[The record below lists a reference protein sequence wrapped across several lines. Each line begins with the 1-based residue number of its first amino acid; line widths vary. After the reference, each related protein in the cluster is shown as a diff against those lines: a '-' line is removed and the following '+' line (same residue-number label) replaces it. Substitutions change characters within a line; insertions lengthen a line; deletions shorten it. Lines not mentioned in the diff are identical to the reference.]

1 MMISCGNS
9 LPSGRNLGR
18 YSKISLTLSVLACLS
33 ACGAGEAPQGPSG
46 PPPVSGGSDALP
58 PRLQGAS
65 PAAGA
70 VEVPVTAEVS
80 VVFDE
85 NLDEATTRLR
95 GLRLFRGGAEVTGQI
110 LPSPAGVIFRPLET
124 LEYGSE
130 YEAVVDGG
138 VSDLAGNP
146 LGSEIRWGFRTE
158 TFSSDLP
165 LVFLDPL
172 GVSIPDDPKIPARLR
187 LEDGAGRV
195 DYEGWAGVE
204 IRGHSSQNAP
214 KKQYGFETWD
224 EFQDEVE
231 VELLGM
237 PEESDWILQG
247 NYFDSSLLRNYFAL
261 ELSRATGRYAP
272 RMHFAELFLALAP
285 GDPRYWGV
293 YAVMEKIKRDAN
305 RVSLKKLESDDN
317 AEPEVTGGYLLAMDK
332 LNPGDL
338 YFETALGTRLLYEY
352 PKGEDITAAQAAWIQ
367 GYVEGFEAA
376 LAGPDFRDPVLGY
389 RAFLD
394 VEAAVDFF
402 LVNEL
407 LKNVDAFA
415 FSTFLSK
422 ERAEKLRLGPVWD
435 FDLAMGNLLGEGLGA
450 PEGWLLCEGRWI
462 GRMLEDPD
470 FAAAVADRY
479 QELRAGA
486 WSDAALA
493 AILDEATEALREAGP
508 RNDRRWY
515 RRQDFTF
522 EGRGAELRVWLT
534 ARLAW
539 VDSHIENLCLP

>member
-1 MMISCGNS
+1 M
-9 LPSGRNLGR
+9 
-18 YSKISLTLSVLACLS
+18 ACLS
-33 ACGAGEAPQGPSG
+33 ACGAAAPEGSPQGPNA
-46 PPPVSGGSDALP
+46 PPPVTGSADTLP
-58 PRLQGAS
+58 PRMLSAS

-70 VEVPVTAEVS
+70 VEVPVTAELS

-85 NLDEATTRLR
+85 GLDAATTRLR
-95 GLRLFRGGAEVTGQI
+95 GLRLFRGGAEVMGQI
-110 LPSPAGVIFRPLET
+110 VPSPEGVAFLPLET

-146 LGSEIRWGFRTE
+146 LGSEVRWRFRTE

-172 GVSIPDDPKIPARLR
+172 GETIPDEPKIPARLR

-204 IRGHSSQNAP
+204 IRGHSSINAA

-224 EFQDEVE
+224 EAQDEVE

-247 NYFDSSLLRNYFAL
+247 NYFDASLLRNYFAL

-272 RMHFAELFLALAP
+272 RLRFAELFLAVAP
-285 GDPRYWGV
+285 GDLRYWGV

-305 RVSLKKLESDDN
+305 RVSLKKLEPDDN

-332 LNPGDL
+332 LNPGDF
-338 YFETALGTRLLYEY
+338 YFDTARGTRLLYEY
-352 PKGEDITAAQAAWIQ
+352 PKGEDITADQAAWIQ
-367 GYVEGFEAA
+367 GYIEDFEAA
-376 LAGPDFRDPVLGY
+376 LEGPNFRDPALGY
-389 RAFLD
+389 RAYLD
-394 VEAAVDFF
+394 LESAVDFF
-402 LVNEL
+402 LVHEL

-415 FSTFLSK
+415 FSTFMSK
-422 ERAEKLRLGPVWD
+422 ERGEKLSLGPVWD
-435 FDLAMGNLLGEGLGA
+435 FDLAMGNLLSGGLGA
-450 PEGWLLCEGRWI
+450 PEGWQLCAGRWI
-462 GRMLEDPD
+462 GRLLEDPD
-470 FAAAVADRY
+470 FVAAVANRY
-479 QELRAGA
+479 RALRVGT
-486 WSDAALA
+486 WSDAAVA
-493 AILDEATEALREAGP
+493 AILDEAAEALREAGG
-508 RNDRRWY
+508 RNAQRWY
-515 RRQDFTF
+515 RREDFTF
-522 EGRGAELRVWLT
+522 ESRGAELRAWLE
-534 ARLAW
+534 ARLGW

>member
-1 MMISCGNS
+1 M
-9 LPSGRNLGR
+9 
-18 YSKISLTLSVLACLS
+18 
-33 ACGAGEAPQGPSG
+33 GPAV
-46 PPPVSGGSDALP
+46 PPPISGGADTLA
-58 PRLQGAS
+58 PRLQNAS

-110 LPSPAGVIFRPLET
+110 LASPAGVTFRPLET

-146 LGSEIRWGFRTE
+146 LGSELRWSFRVE
-158 TFSSDLP
+158 TFLSDLP
-165 LVFLDPL
+165 LVFLDPQ
-172 GVSIPDDPKIPARLR
+172 GVTIPDDPKIPARLR
-187 LEDGAGRV
+187 LEAGDGGV

-204 IRGHSSQNAP
+204 IRGHSSQTAP

-247 NYFDSSLLRNYFAL
+247 NYFDASLLRNYFAL

-272 RMHFAELFLALAP
+272 RLRFAELFLALAP

-305 RVSLKKLESDDN
+305 RVSLKKLEPEDN

-338 YFETALGTRLLYEY
+338 FFETARGTLLLHEY
-352 PKGEDITAAQAAWIQ
+352 PKGEDITADQAAWIQ
-367 GYVEGFEAA
+367 GYIEDFEAA
-376 LAGPDFRDPVLGY
+376 LEGPDFRDPVLGY
-389 RAFLD
+389 RNFLD
-394 VEAAVDFF
+394 LESAVDFF

-415 FSTFLSK
+415 FSTFMSK
-422 ERAEKLRLGPVWD
+422 ERGGKLRLGPVWD
-435 FDLAMGNLLGEGLGA
+435 FDLAMGNLLGGGLGA
-450 PEGWLLCEGRWI
+450 PEGWQLCAGRWI
-462 GRMLEDPD
+462 GRLLEDPD
-470 FAAAVADRY
+470 FVAAVAARY
-479 QELRAGA
+479 RELRSGA
-486 WSDAALA
+486 WSDAAMA

-515 RRQDFTF
+515 RGQGLTF
-522 EGRGAELRVWLT
+522 ESRGAELRAWLT

-539 VDSHIENLCLP
+539 VDSSVENLCLP